1 MSENT
6 QNLLILIAVGIPTAY
21 IYLRRRQNRIRQ
33 EMLEQRQRSKLQSSQ
48 SGDADS
54 IPEEAE
60 VILGELTELR
70 LKQAETLAQIEDI
83 QNGRNVEGN
92 VCREYGQSTTLSQE
106 SILQALQV
114 EDKTLSQQIRRKSLE
129 FAEIVKQ

>member
-6 QNLLILIAVGIPTAY
+6 QNLLILLAVGIPTAY

-83 QNGRNVEGN
+83 QNGRNVEVN

-106 SILQALQV
+106 SGVIL
-114 EDKTLSQQIRRKSLE
+114 KK
-129 FAEIVKQ
+129 

>member
-1 MSENT
+1 MAQKE
-6 QNLLILIAVGIPTAY
+6 LGL
-21 IYLRRRQNRIRQ
+21 
-33 EMLEQRQRSKLQSSQ
+33 
-48 SGDADS
+48 
-54 IPEEAE
+54 PEEAE

-83 QNGRNVEGN
+83 QNGRNVEVN

>member
-1 MSENT
+1 MQTDCFS
-6 QNLLILIAVGIPTAY
+6 LLYIIIAYFAKKTSATFF
-21 IYLRRRQNRIRQ
+21 
-33 EMLEQRQRSKLQSSQ
+33 S
-48 SGDADS
+48 
-54 IPEEAE
+54 

-83 QNGRNVEGN
+83 QNGRNVEVN

>member
-1 MSENT
+1 
-6 QNLLILIAVGIPTAY
+6 
-21 IYLRRRQNRIRQ
+21 
-33 EMLEQRQRSKLQSSQ
+33 MLEQRQRSKLQPSQ

-54 IPEEAE
+54 TPEEAE

-70 LKQAETLAQIEDI
+70 LSKQKALAQIEDI
-83 QNGRNVEGN
+83 QNGRNVEVN

-114 EDKTLSQQIRRKSLE
+114 EEQNALLSKSEEKALNLL
-129 FAEIVKQ
+129 KS

>member
-1 MSENT
+1 MSKHH
-6 QNLLILIAVGIPTAY
+6 
-21 IYLRRRQNRIRQ
+21 RDRSW
-33 EMLEQRQRSKLQSSQ
+33 QRQRSKLQSSQ

-83 QNGRNVEGN
+83 QNGRNVEVN

>member
-1 MSENT
+1 
-6 QNLLILIAVGIPTAY
+6 V
-21 IYLRRRQNRIRQ
+21 
-33 EMLEQRQRSKLQSSQ
+33 SS
-48 SGDADS
+48 
-54 IPEEAE
+54 
-60 VILGELTELR
+60 VIDNF
-70 LKQAETLAQIEDI
+70 K
-83 QNGRNVEGN
+83 VN

>member
-1 MSENT
+1 MC
-6 QNLLILIAVGIPTAY
+6 QVLLTI
-21 IYLRRRQNRIRQ
+21 
-33 EMLEQRQRSKLQSSQ
+33 SH
-48 SGDADS
+48 S

-83 QNGRNVEGN
+83 QNGRNVEVN